1 MRALLVAI
9 LSLTLGW
16 TGCSAD
22 AAQELFD
29 AAQLEE
35 RQNNPAHAKELYQQ
49 IVAKHPRSDYAGKA
63 QERLR
68 ALEKTN

>member
-1 MRALLVAI
+1 MRILLLAI
-9 LSLTLGW
+9 LFFTLSL

-49 IVAKHPRSDYAGKA
+49 ILAKHPRSDYAGKA

>member
-1 MRALLVAI
+1 MRVLFAAI
-9 LSLTLGW
+9 LLLTLSLA
-16 TGCSAD
+16 GCSGD
-22 AAQELFD
+22 GAQELFD

-49 IVAKHPRSDYAGKA
+49 ILAKHPRSEFAGKA

-68 ALEKTN
+68 ALEKGG

>member
-1 MRALLVAI
+1 MRALLLAI
-9 LSLTLGW
+9 LFFTLPW

-22 AAQELFD
+22 AAQELFE
-29 AAQLEE
+29 AGQLEE

-49 IVAKHPRSDYAGKA
+49 ILTNHPGSDYAGKA

-68 ALEKTN
+68 ALEKAD